1 MKKKMLHRA
10 LLGAPMGLAI
20 SYLIT
25 IAISLGWGGGAYNPC
40 MPELIALTGSE
51 SGAVALQAAVACL
64 VGAGFAGS
72 SVVWEIEHWGL
83 ARQTGVYF
91 LLLALF
97 MLPAAYLTGSRRK
110 PAGQSRRHC
119 RWEAGRAAIEMEQP
133 RRSVRAGR
141 LFAGDL
147 RRGRRSW
154 GASTIPTF
162 PRFHARQR
170 FARNRSGRISW
181 QPLGTWKP

>member
-97 MLPAAYLTGSRRK
+97 MLRPPTSCTGWSTAWPALRGISGRLPSSLFSFGQRSSWPAGTASAGSTPGLPSCVRTGSRRK

-133 RRSVRAGR
+133 RRSV
-141 LFAGDL
+141 
-147 RRGRRSW
+147 
-154 GASTIPTF
+154 
-162 PRFHARQR
+162 
-170 FARNRSGRISW
+170 
-181 QPLGTWKP
+181 

>member
-97 MLPAAYLTGSRRK
+97 MLPAAYLMHWMEHSL
-110 PAGQSRRHC
+110 AGFAQYFGLFALFFLLF
-119 RWEAGRAAIEMEQP
+119 WGAGVLAG
-133 RRSVRAGR
+133 RRSVHKLNDA
-141 LFAGDL
+141 LAAAQ
-147 RRGRRSW
+147 RRPPEG
-154 GASTIPTF
+154 
-162 PRFHARQR
+162 
-170 FARNRSGRISW
+170 
-181 QPLGTWKP
+181 

>member
-72 SVVWEIEHWGL
+72 SVVWAAE
-83 ARQTGVYF
+83 
-91 LLLALF
+91 LLA
-97 MLPAAYLTGSRRK
+97 G
-110 PAGQSRRHC
+110 
-119 RWEAGRAAIEMEQP
+119 
-133 RRSVRAGR
+133 RRSVRR
-141 LFAGDL
+141 LN
-147 RRGRRSW
+147 
-154 GASTIPTF
+154 
-162 PRFHARQR
+162 ARLAQR
-170 FARNRSGRISW
+170 QSSAPER
-181 QPLGTWKP
+181 

>member
-72 SVVWEIEHWGL
+72 SVVWEIERWGL

-97 MLPAAYLTGSRRK
+97 MLPAAYLMHWMEHSL
-110 PAGQSRRHC
+110 AGFA
-119 RWEAGRAAIEMEQP
+119 WYFGAFAVLFVLLWAAELLAGRH
-133 RRSVRAGR
+133 SVRR
-141 LFAGDL
+141 LNARLAEL
-147 RRGRRSW
+147 RQNGEK
-154 GASTIPTF
+154 A
-162 PRFHARQR
+162 
-170 FARNRSGRISW
+170 
-181 QPLGTWKP
+181 